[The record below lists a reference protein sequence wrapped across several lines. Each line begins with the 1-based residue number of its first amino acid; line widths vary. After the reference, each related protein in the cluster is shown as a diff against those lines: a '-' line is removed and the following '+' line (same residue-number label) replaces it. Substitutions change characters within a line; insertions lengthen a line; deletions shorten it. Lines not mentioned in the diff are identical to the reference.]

1 MAGHGGARPGSGR
14 KSKAEEMG
22 LPKLIEDVVGEEGKK
37 DLVKNIFEKAK
48 GGSFLHAQ
56 LLMHYMYGKPQD
68 SLDITSGGEIIAI
81 RFKDA
86 E

>member
-1 MAGHGGARPGSGR
+1 MAGHGGPRPNSGR

-22 LPKLIEDVVGEEGKK
+22 LPKLIEEVIGVDGKK
-37 DLVKNIFEKAK
+37 ELVEKIFEKAK

-56 LLMHYMYGKPQD
+56 MLMHYMYGKPQD
-68 SLDITSGGEIIAI
+68 NIDITSGGEIIAI
-81 RFKDA
+81 RFRDA

>member
-1 MAGHGGARPGSGR
+1 MAGHGGPRPNSGR

-22 LPKLIEDVVGEEGKK
+22 LPKLIEEVVGETGKRE
-37 DLVKNIFEKAK
+37 VSQNIFEKAK

-68 SLDITSGGEIIAI
+68 NLDITSGGEVIAI

>member
-1 MAGHGGARPGSGR
+1 MAGHGGPRPNSGR

-22 LPKLIEDVVGEEGKK
+22 LPKLIEEVVGEVGKRE
-37 DLVKNIFEKAK
+37 VIQNIFEKAK

-68 SLDITSGGEIIAI
+68 NLDITSGGEVIAI

>member
-1 MAGHGGARPGSGR
+1 MARGGPRANSGR

-22 LPKLIEDVVGEEGKK
+22 LPKLIEEVVGDTGKK
-37 DLVKNIFEKAK
+37 ELIQTIFDKAK
-48 GGSFLHAQ
+48 NGSFLHAQ